1 MPPPKRMSWHA
12 GGWMLSDRSL
22 WASSPAIAVVLFLVV
37 LTAPDSHAGSIQLV
51 STQRVWD
58 AAPHNAFTDLVRFN
72 GVWYCSFREAAEHAV
87 TVPGSA
93 RVLRSTDGQTWTSA
107 CLMTSPAEDFRDPHL
122 TITPDNRLMLY
133 VASATP
139 APINGVT
146 HRNYAWFSQ
155 DGTRWTD
162 RVEIGEPN
170 IWLWRITW
178 HQGTAYGI
186 GYYWYGKPF
195 IRLYTGTDGIH
206 FNTLVADMG
215 APIEANETTR
225 LLFMD
230 DGRAYVLAREGAWGT
245 AMPPYTQWTWQTLGF
260 VPGGPEALRLPDG
273 RFIVAS
279 RLSDGAART
288 SLSWGDPVA
297 GTLTEC
303 LTLPSGGD
311 TSYPGLVWY
320 DNMLWI
326 SYHSSH
332 EGRTSIYLAKV
343 VFSEDDIDNVQ
354 DLFNRSDSD
363 MLGTTQTAMIP
374 WSERATLGP
383 AADVARIV
391 GGQLQVFGAE
401 GFDPAASGPGAAVLA
416 VDMPSLTIEA
426 DMRFSLDQPSQAA
439 GKNTGGFI
447 LRRPRLDA
455 GVADPT
461 AARQITVQFHPSG
474 GLFIGQNTADGRS
487 VTTLFADNPFVA
499 GQDTMEDINRFRG
512 AGSLPKTFGG
522 RAFDTDGDG
531 VLETGEAFQL
541 RAVLAGRSLEVFVNG
556 VSIAA
561 IAVEGDSGVPSNYV
575 SLFKNRW
582 TGNAADAPCHVFF
595 DNLQIGRIGGK
606 AKSPSPATGARDVER
621 TTRLGWSAGPG
632 ATLHNVYFGE
642 GGPDSFVGSTATAS
656 IDPGTL
662 HHSTTYYWRVDEIST
677 AGTTVGNVWTFTT
690 KPAPGDFDQDGDVD
704 LSDFGFFQL
713 CLSGSGIRLRP
724 GCEPADLT
732 GNGDVDGADFA
743 LFRACFTGTDLQPGC

>member
-1 MPPPKRMSWHA
+1 MTFDWSVRTLFPT
-12 GGWMLSDRSL
+12 
-22 WASSPAIAVVLFLVV
+22 IAVVLLFAG
-37 LTAPDSHAGSIQLV
+37 LTTPDVRAGSIQLV
-51 STQRVWD
+51 DTRKIWD

-72 GVWYCSFREAAEHAV
+72 GEWYCSFREAAEHAV

-93 RVLRSTDGQTWTSA
+93 RVLRSTDGRTWTSA
-107 CLMTSPAEDFRDPHL
+107 CLMTSPTEDFRDPHL

-146 HRNYAWFSQ
+146 HRNFAWFSQ
-155 DGTRWTD
+155 DGTHWTD
-162 RVEIGEPN
+162 RAEIGEPN

-186 GYYWYGKPF
+186 GYYWYGQPF
-195 IRLYTGTDGIH
+195 IRLYTSTDGVH
-206 FNTLVADMG
+206 FSTLVSDMG

-245 AMPPYTQWTWQTLGF
+245 ATPPYTQWTWQTLGF

-320 DNMLWI
+320 DNLLWI

-332 EGRTSIYLAKV
+332 EGRTSIFLATV
-343 VFSEDDIDNVQ
+343 AISEEDIDSVQ
-354 DLFNRSDSD
+354 DSFNRPDSD
-363 MLGTTQTAMIP
+363 MLGTTETSMVS

-383 AADVARIV
+383 AADVARMI

-416 VDMPSLTIEA
+416 VDMPSLTISA
-426 DMRFSLDQPSQAA
+426 DMRFSLDQPTQAA

-461 AARQITVQFHPSG
+461 AARQITVQFHPGG
-474 GLFIGQNTADGRS
+474 GLFVGQNTADGRS
-487 VTTLFADNPFVA
+487 VTTLFVDNPFAA
-499 GQDTMEDINRFRG
+499 GQDTMEDVNRFRG
-512 AGSLPKTFGG
+512 AGSLPKAVGG
-522 RAFDTDGDG
+522 QPFDADGDG
-531 VLETGEAFQL
+531 VLESGEPFRLKVKLAGCSLEAFL
-541 RAVLAGRSLEVFVNG
+541 NG
-556 VSIAA
+556 ELVATTTVDGNSSI
-561 IAVEGDSGVPSNYV
+561 PSSYV
-575 SLFKNRW
+575 ALLKNRW
-582 TGNAADAPCHVFF
+582 TGNAADAPCHVCF
-595 DNLQIGRIGGK
+595 DNLQISRIGGK
-606 AKSPSPATGARDVER
+606 AKNPSPSSGARDVEC
-621 TTRLGWSAGPG
+621 TARLSWTAGPG
-632 ATLHNVYFGE
+632 ATSRNVYFGE
-642 GGPDSFVGSTATAS
+642 NSPASLIGSPLVTS
-656 IDPGTL
+656 IDASPL
-662 HHSTTYYWRVDEIST
+662 HYSTTYYWRVDEISA
-677 AGTTVGNVWTFTT
+677 AGTTSGDVWSFTT
-690 KPAPGDFDQDGDVD
+690 KPAPADFDTDGDVD
-704 LSDFGFFQL
+704 QCDFGFFQQ

-732 GNGDVDGADFA
+732 GNGDVDEADFL
-743 LFRACFTGTDLQPGC
+743 LFQECFTGTDQQPGC